1 MKLNFATLGAL
12 TKIGT
17 IVSLTI
23 VLAGCQALA
32 FKRPEN
38 TVTTKVRLTTD
49 SADFMAKRGSIIE
62 WRVFD
67 DEDCTFGQTLGYL
80 NLPSDAAGQSSPA
93 LMTGNSETMAGYA
106 KNSTIEPV
114 ERVIA
119 ADKDFVFNLYRK
131 NSQFGDVPC
140 NLSYIVPLQPDQQY
154 EIVFTENEKQCH
166 LTIAKLVDAGN
177 GKINRQSYVPFLR
190 RAKHTCY

>member
-1 MKLNFATLGAL
+1 MKQNLSTLSAL
-12 TKIGT
+12 AKIGI

-23 VLAGCQALA
+23 VLSGCQALA

-49 SADFMAKRGSIIE
+49 SANFMTKRGSIIE
-62 WRVFD
+62 WRVYD
-67 DEDCTFGQTLGYL
+67 DEDCTFGRTLGYL
-80 NLPSDAAGQSSPA
+80 NQPSDAPGQSSPA
-93 LMTGNSETMAGYA
+93 LVTGNSETMTGYA

-119 ADKDFVFNLYRK
+119 ADKDFVFNISRK

-140 NLSYIVPLQPDQQY
+140 NLSYVVPLQPDQQY

-166 LTIAKLVDAGN
+166 LTIVKLYDAGN
-177 GKINRQSYVPFLR
+177 GKINRQPYVPFLR
-190 RAKHTCY
+190 KANHTCY